1 MPTMNRRSLEV
12 SSRAGRLMA
21 GYLSFGRRPG
31 DISDRTTEAGAGLLV
46 DYAADGHAI
55 GVEITAP
62 SAVSLESINGV
73 LASVG
78 QPPATL
84 HELSLLFVARVAG

>member
-1 MPTMNRRSLEV
+1 MPTPNRRSLEV

-21 GYLSFGRRPG
+21 GYLSFGREPG
-31 DISDRTTEAGAGLLV
+31 DASVRTAEVGAGLVV
-46 DYAADGHAI
+46 DYAADGRAI

-73 LASVG
+73 LAAVG
-78 QPPATL
+78 QPPATER
-84 HELSLLFVARVAG
+84 ELALLFAARVAG